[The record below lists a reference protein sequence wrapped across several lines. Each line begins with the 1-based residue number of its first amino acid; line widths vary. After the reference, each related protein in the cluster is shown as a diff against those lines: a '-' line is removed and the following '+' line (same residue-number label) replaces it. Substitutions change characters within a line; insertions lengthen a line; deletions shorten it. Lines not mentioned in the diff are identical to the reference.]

1 MTACILALF
10 LQMLP
15 LRFAWLSDLHV
26 GSNGAAHALE
36 VAVSQL
42 NQRDDIRFVLLSGD
56 ITEMG
61 STGELLAARHI
72 LQELRHP
79 YHIIPGN
86 HDTKWSESGTT
97 AFLQLFGSD
106 RFLSVHGK
114 YAFLGIHQGPLMR
127 MADGHFAPQDLRWV
141 DSTLTVLRRTNTTV
155 IIVTHYPIDSSVA
168 NWYQLLDRLDSN
180 DVRLFL
186 VGHGHENEI
195 LSFEGYPGVMSRAVI
210 DGQGQGPGYNIV
222 TISGDSLTI
231 QESGGPVTPATPWC
245 SLRLK
250 PVQHSAVNFSRPDF
264 SINAKYPEVR
274 ISWKWNCGFT
284 ITSAPAFDGGL
295 VVVGDASGA
304 VHGLHVEN
312 GAHIWTH
319 QTNGPVLAAPCIADG
334 RVIVSSA
341 DSTVRCLDAATGR
354 NLWQYK
360 EGAPVVAAP
369 VVDGSRVYVGGS
381 DGRFRALDLVTGTQ
395 LWCYDSIAGFVETR
409 PLLHAGLVLFG
420 AWGEEFYALDAMT
433 GMLRW
438 QWQGPRRGR
447 LFSPA
452 ACWPV
457 ACGRRLFIVAPDR
470 AMTVLDCFTGKEIW
484 RSKSHQVRESIGMTS
499 DSALVIVR
507 TMRDSLIAFD
517 AHADSPIERWVAT
530 PGFAY
535 EINAAMPVE
544 KGGTVFYGSQ
554 HGQVFALNATNG
566 ELQWTYRVGA
576 VAVNTLTPVGKQSV
590 LVTDFDGNV
599 MLLGDS
605 KDE

>member
-10 LQMLP
+10 LQILP

-26 GSNGAAHALE
+26 GSSGAAHALE
-36 VAVSQL
+36 VAVNQL

-61 STGELLAARHI
+61 STEELLTARQI
-72 LQELRHP
+72 LGQLRHP

-86 HDTKWSESGTT
+86 HDTKWSESGAT
-97 AFLQLFGSD
+97 AFLHLFGSD
-106 RFLSVHGK
+106 RFLAVHGQ
-114 YAFLGIHQGPLMR
+114 YAFLGLHQGPLMR

-141 DSTLTVLRRTNTTV
+141 DSVLTVLRRTNTPV
-155 IIVTHYPIDSSVA
+155 IIVAHYPIDSSVA

-186 VGHGHENEI
+186 VGHGHQNEV
-195 LSFEGYPGVMSRAVI
+195 LSFEGYPGLMSRAVI

-222 TISGDSLTI
+222 TISGDSLNI
-231 QESGGPVTPATPWC
+231 QESEGSVTPSFPWW
-245 SLRLK
+245 SMRLK
-250 PVQHSAVNFSRPDF
+250 PVQHRAGNFSRPDF
-264 SINAKYPEVR
+264 SINTKYPEVR

-284 ITSAPAFDGGL
+284 ITSPPAFGEGFL
-295 VVVGDASGA
+295 VVGDASGA
-304 VHGLHVEN
+304 VHGLRADN
-312 GAHIWTH
+312 GALIWTH
-319 QTNGPVLAAPCIADG
+319 QTSGPVLAAPFIADG

-341 DSTVRCLDAATGR
+341 DSTVRCLDAATGK

-369 VVDGSRVYVGGS
+369 AVNGGRVYVGGS
-381 DGRFRALDLVTGTQ
+381 DGRFRALDLLTGRQ
-395 LWCYDSIAGFVETR
+395 LWSYDSIAGFVETR
-409 PLLHAGLVLFG
+409 PLIHEGLVLFG
-420 AWGEEFYALDAMT
+420 AWGEKFYAIDAIT
-433 GMLRW
+433 GTLRW

-447 LFSPA
+447 LYSPA

-457 ACGRRLFIVAPDR
+457 ACGRRLFLVAPDR

-484 RSKSHQVRESIGMTS
+484 RSTSHQVRESIGMTS

-517 AHADSPIERWVAT
+517 AHADRPVERWVAT
-530 PGFAY
+530 PGLGY

-544 KGGTVFYGSQ
+544 KDGMVFYGSQ
-554 HGQVFALNATNG
+554 RGQIFALNATDG
-566 ELQWTYRVGA
+566 RLRWAYRVGA
-576 VAVNTLTPVGKQSV
+576 VAVNTITPVDSRNI
-590 LVTDFDGNV
+590 LVTDFDGDV
-599 MLLGDS
+599 MLLSGA
-605 KDE
+605 KNE